1 MIYWRYKINW
11 NRSGQVIKRF
21 SFLLA
26 MVMLITLLSGCSSSS
41 KASLNSQFTLAPGQ
55 SARIDSE
62 TMEIRF
68 IGVTEDSRCAA
79 GVECIWAGQLSCA
92 LEITRNGVKNSVT
105 LTDSAGS
112 GSSTGTDFQN
122 ELITFSVSPYPTAGK
137 TIPKGDYRLSM
148 TVSQLRY

>member
-1 MIYWRYKINW
+1 MM
-11 NRSGQVIKRF
+11 KRF

-26 MVMLITLLSGCSSSS
+26 TVMFITLLSGCSSSL

-79 GVECIWAGQLSCA
+79 GVECFWAGEVSCA
-92 LEITRNGVKNSVT
+92 VEITHNNIKDSIT

-112 GSSTGTDFQN
+112 GTSTGTDFQN
-122 ELITFSVSPYPTAGK
+122 YKITFTVSPYPTAGK
-137 TIPKGDYRLSM
+137 TIAKGDYRLSL
-148 TVSQLRY
+148 TISQLRY